1 MQILRPEKL
10 KVELEKTAQIPLFCC
25 MQNPIACLSRNVI
38 VACCTIVCFT
48 ACQGPKDYDQLFK
61 DPLLYSNTVHE
72 LNTVVMGNNFGPIV
86 ASRNYLYAAVAGYEV
101 IAAGYPD
108 KYLSLAGQLHGLAPI
123 ARPAAGKNIDFEL
136 ASLLACCRLGE
147 AVTFPEGSM
156 KTYTDSLKKMAKDH
170 GMPSDMYDNSLAFA
184 DTVAAAI
191 MKWSKKDRYLE
202 TRGAPEYTVKDSPG
216 RWVPTPP
223 AYTSAMEPH
232 WSTIRYLAMDSI
244 DQFIP
249 PPPYTFNV
257 TDKNSAYY
265 KEVKLI
271 QNKVDSLTQE
281 ETFIAD
287 FWDDNPFKLNVSGH
301 LMFGTKKF
309 SPAGHW
315 MSVTGIVAQKAKAD
329 FPTTVAAYAKTA
341 VALFDAF
348 IQCWNIKYIYNTA
361 RPETVINKYFDAN
374 WRPHLQTPPFPEY
387 TCGHCTISAAAAE
400 ALTSD
405 FGDNFSY
412 TDTTELEFGIDKRT
426 FPSFRSAALETMN
439 SRFYGGIHF
448 RYSTIESNK
457 MGVAIGRLVADRI
470 KMKK

>member
-1 MQILRPEKL
+1 
-10 KVELEKTAQIPLFCC
+10 
-25 MQNPIACLSRNVI
+25 MQNP
-38 VACCTIVCFT
+38 VACQRRNLTIVCCAIIFIT
-48 ACQGPKDYDQLFK
+48 ACQGPKDYDKLFK

-86 ASRNYLYAAVAGYEV
+86 ASRNYLYAAVAGYEA

-108 KYLSLAGQLHGLAPI
+108 KYASLAGQLHGLTPI
-123 ARPAAGKNIDFEL
+123 PKPGTQKNIDFEL
-136 ASLLACCRLGE
+136 ASLLAFCKLGE

-156 KTYTDSLKKMAKDH
+156 KIYTDSLKKMARDH
-170 GMPSDMYDNSLAFA
+170 GMPSDVYENSIAYA

-232 WSTIRYLAMDSI
+232 WSTIRYVAMDSI

-249 PPPYTFNV
+249 PPPDTFNV
-257 TDKNSAYY
+257 TDKKSAYY

-309 SPAGHW
+309 SPGGHW
-315 MSVTGIVAQKAKAD
+315 MSIAGIAAQKAGAD
-329 FPTTVAAYAKTA
+329 FPTTVLAHAKTA
-341 VALFDAF
+341 IALFDAF

-387 TCGHCTISAAAAE
+387 TCGHCTISASAAE
-400 ALTSD
+400 ALTSV

-412 TDTTELEFGIDKRT
+412 TDTTELEFGINKRS
-426 FPSFRSAALETMN
+426 FPSFRDAALETMN
-439 SRFYGGIHF
+439 SRFFGGIHF
-448 RYSTIESNK
+448 RYSTIVSNR
-457 MGVAIGRLVADRI
+457 MGTQIGRLVADRI